1 MKEDISME
9 AKGLLYDAML
19 YGIEGE
25 NPEKAI
31 DNYEAR
37 KQKDAIRNVLLPI
50 KTNGGFPNEC
60 RFKGITDDMEYEQR
74 RQISEKN
81 NHDFTREQYEK
92 MGIIILEKYDD
103 YLYRVQLPEGWKL
116 VPTDHYMWN
125 DVFDEKGRKRIS
137 YFHNGAFW
145 DRDAFTNFICRYG
158 FTISPF
164 DNYKSDSTY
173 EERMFKPWSL
183 HMTDNG
189 EKVELI
195 KEMTASTKSEYYNLE
210 DELRTLGNW
219 YMDKYYPEWK
229 DINAY
234 WD

>member
-1 MKEDISME
+1 MKEDTIME

-19 YGIEGE
+19 YSMEGE

-31 DNYEAR
+31 DNYNSR
-37 KQKDAIRNVLLPI
+37 KQKDAVRNVLLPI
-50 KTNGGFPNEC
+50 KTNGGFPDKC
-60 RFKGITDDMEYEQR
+60 RFKGMTDDMEYEQR

-81 NHDFTREQYEK
+81 NRDFTREQYEK
-92 MGIIILEKYDD
+92 MGIIILEEYDD

-116 VPTDHYMWN
+116 VPTSHSMWN

-137 YFHNGAFW
+137 YFHKAAFW
-145 DRDAFTNFICRYG
+145 DRDAFTNFLCRYG
-158 FTISPF
+158 FKICPF
-164 DNYKSDSTY
+164 DDYNSDATY

-183 HMTDNG
+183 YITDND
-189 EKVELI
+189 KKI
-195 KEMTASTKSEYYNLE
+195 KLLKEVTVFTKSEYYKLE
-210 DELRTLGNW
+210 DELRLLGIQ
-219 YMDKYYPEWK
+219 YMSDFYPEWK